1 MFSTADEVLVTIQ
14 SQNAENM
21 DLLTKG
27 INDDAMA
34 IPSRMMLG
42 ALEATMSRI
51 VDVEDPSL
59 TVPTKNVPVLS
70 ILQNIDFN
78 DETHTWTLK
87 YETMRTDT
95 ANPLNQYSRVLYS
108 TSKTTPIRAG
118 DLNNNCL
125 STEGT
130 KQACYDHLNAFY
142 TVSAS
147 LDPAFSVD
155 SLELPGNLVTEVI
168 DIPFSQ
174 KQEIVITIP
183 HTAIIDL
190 IGQRSSRLHP
200 TKGTQVEHELG
211 IGILFVPKNGI
222 GSNLIMFDSFHLIEN
237 SWQMVK
243 FEKRTS
249 YSIAEYVSFWTSR
262 AADTSIYVAHVEF
275 TLDVG
280 HVIDEMFITVNGQE
294 ITNQCAQVQEQI
306 NTQLQTPT
314 CLTKYPICQDQI
326 ITSENLIW
334 VSTVIPVLGDVNK
347 VNIDVLLKTNYT
359 DSSGVTISALS
370 SLNFVTNQPPSEVCR
385 ASQIASFD
393 PIAYT
398 EAKVYRGTEILV
410 DTVSSYFE
418 VNTDLLNVSSGAEAV
433 STIES
438 LLTLVLR
445 PRQTNEAIQYF
456 SRFAEE
462 QIRLD
467 DLFIS
472 HAHTEGVLPS
482 EINNKVYG
490 SSGGRSEIT
499 LDPNLL
505 AECPREDSP
514 SFKYESGFGN
524 GKECVTTL
532 DWRYSS
538 IKRPF
543 SDSSNTAFVYEVN
556 LLDGGTSTVE
566 WLKWNI
572 LGQST
577 QAGIEAQKIWERTKS
592 RIIPNEEEASYLDVL
607 QTHARAYYIW
617 PVYAWPDLS
626 PIALKDRSLVS
637 LSWSVSHNPS
647 RRLHEV
653 KHLYDKN

>member
-1 MFSTADEVLVTIQ
+1 ME
-14 SQNAENM
+14 
-21 DLLTKG
+21 LLTRG

-51 VDVEDPSL
+51 VDSEDPSL
-59 TVPTKNVPVLS
+59 TVVTKNVPVLS

-142 TVSAS
+142 TVSES
-147 LDPAFSVD
+147 LDPSFQVD
-155 SLELPGNLVTEVI
+155 SFNLPGDLVTHVN

-174 KQEIVITIP
+174 KQEIIITIP
-183 HTAIIDL
+183 HTAIIDV

-262 AADTSIYVAHVEF
+262 AADTSIYVAHIEF

-280 HVIDEMFITVNGQE
+280 HVIDNMFVNVNGQE
-294 ITNQCAQVQEQI
+294 IQNECAQVQAQI
-306 NTQLQTPT
+306 NTQLETPT
-314 CLTKYPICQDQI
+314 CLTKYPICQNQI

-334 VSTVIPVLGDVNK
+334 VSTVVPVLGDVNN
-347 VNIDVLLKTNYT
+347 VNIDILLKTNYT
-359 DSSGVTISALS
+359 DLAGVTISALS

-393 PIAYT
+393 PITYT

-418 VNTDLLNVSSGAEAV
+418 VNTDLLNVTSGAEAV

-456 SRFAEE
+456 SRFDRE

-472 HAHTEGVLPS
+472 HAHTEGVLPD
-482 EINNKVYG
+482 EIDNKVYG
-490 SSGGRSEIT
+490 SSGGRSAIT
-499 LDPNLL
+499 LDPDLL

-524 GKECVTTL
+524 GKSCVTTH
-532 DWRYSS
+532 DWGYSS
-538 IKRPF
+538 LKRPF
-543 SDSSNTAFVYEVN
+543 SDPSNSIAFVYEVN

-566 WLKWNI
+566 WLKSNI

-577 QAGIEAQKIWERTKS
+577 EAGIEAQKIWERTVA
-592 RIIPNEEEASYLDVL
+592 RIIPSGEEALYLNVL

-626 PIALKDRSLVS
+626 PIGLKDRSLIS